1 MNSTAFKKGLH
12 DGVPIGLGYFAVSFT
27 FGMMAVAGG
36 ISIAAAVLI
45 SLTNLTSAGQFA
57 GIGIIF
63 ASGSLWEMALTQLVI
78 NLRYCLMS
86 FSLSQK
92 LERGVSTGHRLAVA
106 FGVTDE
112 IFGVSASQEGRVSPW
127 YNYGVMAVAI
137 PGWTLGTLVGA
148 VSGNLLPDFLVS
160 ALSVAI
166 YGMFLAV
173 IIPPAKKNRAIL
185 GVVIGA
191 MAVSTIFAVVPVLNK
206 VSAGFVIIITTVLV
220 AGIAAYFCPSR
231 KRRRRREMKPNIYVY
246 ILVMAGVTYLIRMLP
261 LVLFKKEIT
270 SPFVKSFLYY
280 VPYACLAAMTFPAIL
295 TATAGGILSGVVGL
309 VVALIVAYKEKSLLT
324 VALFACAAVFIAERI
339 MGFVM

>member
-106 FGVTDE
+106 FGVSVPARR
-112 IFGVSASQEGRVSPW
+112 GVSAH
-127 YNYGVMAVAI
+127 
-137 PGWTLGTLVGA
+137 GTTMV
-148 VSGNLLPDFLVS
+148 
-160 ALSVAI
+160 
-166 YGMFLAV
+166 
-173 IIPPAKKNRAIL
+173 
-185 GVVIGA
+185 
-191 MAVSTIFAVVPVLNK
+191 
-206 VSAGFVIIITTVLV
+206 
-220 AGIAAYFCPSR
+220 
-231 KRRRRREMKPNIYVY
+231 
-246 ILVMAGVTYLIRMLP
+246 
-261 LVLFKKEIT
+261 
-270 SPFVKSFLYY
+270 
-280 VPYACLAAMTFPAIL
+280 
-295 TATAGGILSGVVGL
+295 
-309 VVALIVAYKEKSLLT
+309 
-324 VALFACAAVFIAERI
+324 
-339 MGFVM
+339 